1 MDLTPAPKVVEWPE
15 KLQCLFWP
23 QVNGFPVRY
32 RVLYGGRG
40 GAKSWG
46 IARALVMLAAKKPLR
61 ILCAR
66 ELQNSIRDSV
76 HKVLSDQIDLLGLT
90 GFYQIEQARIYCP
103 ATGSEFSFEGIRNN
117 VTKIKSYE
125 GVDICWVEEANK
137 VTKSSWEVLIPTIRK
152 EGSEIWISFNPELE
166 SDDTYVRFV
175 LSPPK
180 NAIVQKISWRDN
192 PWFPTVL
199 KQEMLDLKARDR
211 DAYLHVWEGEC
222 RKSLEGAVY
231 ADELRDC
238 AEEGRICYVPHAPS
252 SAVNLYWDLGRSDST
267 AIIFEQYVGMQR
279 RIVDFYENRLKSLEH
294 YIHVLRTKK
303 GSSGE
308 LYDYGVCWLP
318 HDAAAKTLG
327 SKKSVQ
333 EQLAEA
339 GFRTRI
345 VPRLSKFDGII
356 AARSIFPT
364 CHFDASRCEKGLL
377 HALRHYHYAED
388 QQSETLSREPVHD
401 WSSHAA
407 DAFRYMAIAS
417 QEGSVDART
426 RKVAGSLKRHQGILG
441 KLAAMGDSLGWMG

>member
-1 MDLTPAPKVVEWPE
+1 MDLTTSKVVEWPD
-15 KLQCLFWP
+15 KLKCLFWS
-23 QVNGFPVRY
+23 QVNGMPVRY

-46 IARALVMLAAKKPLR
+46 IARALVMLAAQKPLR

-90 GFYQIEQARIYCP
+90 SFYQIEQARIYCP
-103 ATGSEFSFEGIRNN
+103 STGSEFSFEGIRNN

-152 EGSEIWISFNPELE
+152 EQSEIWISFNPELE
-166 SDDTYVRFV
+166 TDDTYVRFV
-175 LSPPK
+175 LHPPA

-192 PWFPTVL
+192 PWFPSVL
-199 KQEMLDLKARDR
+199 KQEMLDLRARDR

-222 RKSLEGAVY
+222 RRALEGAVY

-238 AEEGRICYVPHAPS
+238 AQEGRIGYVPHVAS
-252 SAVNLYWDLGRSDST
+252 SPVNLYWDLGRSDST
-267 AIIFEQYVGMQR
+267 SIIFEQYVGMQR
-279 RIVDFYENRLKSLEH
+279 RIVDYYENRLKSLEH
-294 YIHVLRTKK
+294 YIHALRVRK
-303 GSSGE
+303 GSNGE
-308 LYDYGVCWLP
+308 LYEYGICYLP
-318 HDAAAKTLG
+318 HDGAAKVLG
-327 SKKSVQ
+327 SKKSIQ
-333 EQLAEA
+333 EQLRDA
-339 GFRTRI
+339 GFNVKI

-364 CHFDASRCEKGLL
+364 CWFDASRCESGLL

-388 QQSETLSREPVHD
+388 VKTETLSKEPVHD

-417 QEGSVDART
+417 QDGTSESRSRRIASR
-426 RKVAGSLKRHQGILG
+426 LKKQDGILG
-441 KLAAMGDSLGWMG
+441 KLAGFGESLGWMG